1 MRISDWRSDVC
12 SSDLTETGLRLSERA
27 ARILAEAVAAEEAAH
42 DEASSPKGTIRLAAP
57 MSFGL
62 LHVAPAVADFLE
74 QYPAITIDLHL
85 SDEKIDIIEL
95 GFDIVLRIALL
106 PDSSLRVRR
115 LEGIKSHI
123 LASPS
128 YLAQR
133 GRPTHPAQLS
143 QHASLAYTYNDAT
156 DLWRFLGPDREDDA
170 FRPAGL
176 AQSNR
181 RTPMLRSW

>member
-95 GFDIVLRIALL
+95 GFDIVLRIAERKSTRLNSSHYCASRL
-106 PDSSLRVRR
+106 P
-115 LEGIKSHI
+115 
-123 LASPS
+123 
-128 YLAQR
+128 Y
-133 GRPTHPAQLS
+133 PA
-143 QHASLAYTYNDAT
+143 
-156 DLWRFLGPDREDDA
+156 
-170 FRPAGL
+170 
-176 AQSNR
+176 
-181 RTPMLRSW
+181 

>member
-74 QYPAITIDLHL
+74 QYPAITIDLHP
-85 SDEKIDIIEL
+85 SDEKIYILAL
-95 GFDIVLRIALL
+95 GFDLVLRIHLL

-115 LEGIKSHI
+115 LAGIISHI
-123 LASPS
+123 IASTTS
-128 YLAQR
+128 
-133 GRPTHPAQLS
+133 LS
-143 QHASLAYTYNDAT
+143 DPIS
-156 DLWRFLGPDREDDA
+156 
-170 FRPAGL
+170 
-176 AQSNR
+176 
-181 RTPMLRSW
+181 

>member
-115 LEGIKSHI
+115 LEGTIGR
-123 LASPS
+123 ASC
-128 YLAQR
+128 
-133 GRPTHPAQLS
+133 
-143 QHASLAYTYNDAT
+143 
-156 DLWRFLGPDREDDA
+156 RE
-170 FRPAGL
+170 RVC
-176 AQSNR
+176 QYV
-181 RTPMLRSW
+181 